1 MIPAKDKLI
10 IMQKVVICQKS
21 INSIVNYFFEKLR
34 ESLKNRNRFRNFEV
48 LQDGKL
54 SQAVKWYNYQL
65 RLGHNTSC
73 TSLRICH
80 QDMDWLFCS
89 GSFAL
94 VFFRQCI
101 LATKACMWF
110 QSYSRYCQ
118 KVSLV

>member
-34 ESLKNRNRFRNFEV
+34 ESWKNRNRFRNFEV

-65 RLGHNTSC
+65 
-73 TSLRICH
+73 
-80 QDMDWLFCS
+80 
-89 GSFAL
+89 
-94 VFFRQCI
+94 
-101 LATKACMWF
+101 
-110 QSYSRYCQ
+110 
-118 KVSLV
+118 